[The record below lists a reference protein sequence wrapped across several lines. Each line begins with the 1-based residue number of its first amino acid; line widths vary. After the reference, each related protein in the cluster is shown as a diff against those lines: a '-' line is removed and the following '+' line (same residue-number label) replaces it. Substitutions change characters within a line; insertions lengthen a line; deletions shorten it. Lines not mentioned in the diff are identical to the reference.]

1 MTRAEVVI
9 RPEHPGDLAAIRFVN
24 ERAFGTSAE
33 ADLVD
38 TLRARQK
45 VVLSLVAVLDGRVV
59 GHILFSPAAIESGGE
74 LFPVVTLAPMAVLP
88 EYQRKGVGSLLV
100 STGLEELRRA
110 GYDCVVVLG
119 HPEYYPRFGFVPVSK
134 HGIRCEFD
142 VPDEAFMVIELRPGA
157 LHGRAGVVRYQPE
170 FKDV

>member
-1 MTRAEVVI
+1 
-9 RPEHPGDLAAIRFVN
+9 VN

-74 LFPVVTLAPMAVLP
+74 LFPVVALAPMAVLP

-100 STGLEELRRA
+100 STSRIGDVAALVAFRSCSNARGESASAFRLRRTA
-110 GYDCVVVLG
+110 EPTIFRRILN
-119 HPEYYPRFGFVPVSK
+119 
-134 HGIRCEFD
+134 
-142 VPDEAFMVIELRPGA
+142 ATA
-157 LHGRAGVVRYQPE
+157 LQCPSARRSI
-170 FKDV
+170 